1 MKELKENE
9 VVEVLPD
16 GTVYYFDLNVCNAA
30 ADQAI
35 EKLLELEG
43 VEPNFDFSASV
54 FHLFIES
61 IYILSSS
68 GWSTEELL
76 TEVLTHS
83 ESNDNID
90 LTQIDDDDSDFD
102 DED

>member
-1 MKELKENE
+1 MKELKQNE

-16 GTVYYFDLNVCNAA
+16 GTVYYFDLDVCNNA
-30 ADQAI
+30 ADQAM

-43 VEPNFDFSASV
+43 VEPNFDFTASV
-54 FHLFIES
+54 FHLFVEA
-61 IYILSSS
+61 IYILTNS

-83 ESNDNID
+83 DANDNIT
-90 LTQIDDDDSDFD
+90 LEFDDQEED
-102 DED
+102 DEDD

>member
-1 MKELKENE
+1 MKELKQNE

-16 GTVYYFDLNVCNAA
+16 GTVYYFDLDVCNNAA
-30 ADQAI
+30 EQAM

-43 VEPNFDFSASV
+43 VEPNFDFTASV
-54 FHLFIES
+54 FHLFVEA
-61 IYILSSS
+61 IYILTNS

-83 ESNDNID
+83 DANDNIT
-90 LTQIDDDDSDFD
+90 LEFDDQEED
-102 DED
+102 DEDD

>member
-1 MKELKENE
+1 MKELKQNE

-16 GTVYYFDLNVCNAA
+16 GTVYYFDLDVCNNA
-30 ADQAI
+30 ADQAM

-43 VEPNFDFSASV
+43 VEPNFDFTASV
-54 FHLFIES
+54 FHLFVEA
-61 IYILSSS
+61 IYILTNS

-83 ESNDNID
+83 DANDNITLEFD
-90 LTQIDDDDSDFD
+90 DQEEDDDDD
-102 DED
+102 